1 MPIFLSIS
9 VLFVLAL
16 LIWLLQDLWQGRAHR
31 QRHQAWAVEAAAW
44 NGRAQRWSQF
54 AQALQAGEVGGPLVP
69 PPLPAEPPAPPIP
82 GPGSGAQV
90 PLAVIITALTGLVGA
105 GGKIYLDSQAK
116 ALAAK
121 TAVADSLLKQV
132 QEWQSLETELFQ
144 YDLASWGRVR
154 DHVAPPPGPGFV
166 VTNPP
171 HGVRLSRG
179 SDLRNLY
186 AKLGQMLRARCTGWR
201 VALLCPGPRL
211 WSASGLLL
219 EPRLRLL
226 HGGVRLMLVTGV
238 VPAGA

>member
-154 DHVAPPPGPGFV
+154 DHVAPPPGPGL
-166 VTNPP
+166 TID
-171 HGVRLSRG
+171 G
-179 SDLRNLY
+179 
-186 AKLGQMLRARCTGWR
+186 
-201 VALLCPGPRL
+201 
-211 WSASGLLL
+211 GLLDGGCDGKRASDGRVYPPVYAGTEAAVINCDAGKVVL
-219 EPRLRLL
+219 TLR
-226 HGGVRLMLVTGV
+226 
-238 VPAGA
+238 VPAAILLRSGRMNRRR